1 MLIDINLGHNAE
13 YTLTYELTDNSVSRF
28 IWECYLDN
36 DYEFVSR
43 TQFYNFGETTEDIQ
57 VLLDECIEEIKKIN
71 PDFITED
78 KDLNRLHE
86 NFPDNVH
93 GTKGKLRHWLS
104 MFNYHIHHLEFL
116 QTETNRRFLLSVAT
130 GSPAPRD
137 LTDAEYDLFKP
148 SRIKNNLY
156 MNYPHVGKHLME
168 IVRDNDTE
176 VPESHIIP
184 TSLAK
189 ADLIC
194 WFGEDQFVG
203 QEAEVVEHVK
213 NYCKQIEHKLPY
225 ALDDKRLAIGH
236 IHLGKLT
243 HEPDLEQIGQN
254 KYVHSVVSR

>member
-28 IWECYLDN
+28 IWECYKNN

-43 TQFYNFGETTEDIQ
+43 TQFYNFGETQDDIKSK
-57 VLLDECIEEIKKIN
+57 LDECIVQIKKLR
-71 PDFITED
+71 PDLVVDETNY
-78 KDLNRLHE
+78 NRLHE
-86 NFPDNVH
+86 TFPDTVH
-93 GTKGKLRHWLS
+93 GTEGDIRYWLS

-116 QTETNRRFLLSVAT
+116 ETETHKRFLLSVAK

-137 LTDAEYDLFKP
+137 LTDTEYDLFNP

-168 IVRDNDTE
+168 IVRDQDAE
-176 VPESHIIP
+176 VPEDHIIP

-189 ADLIC
+189 ADLLC
-194 WFGEDQFVG
+194 WFGDDQFVG
-203 QEAEVVEHVK
+203 QEAEVIEHVK

>member
-1 MLIDINLGHNAE
+1 MLIDIHLGYNAE

-28 IWECYLDN
+28 IWECYKNN

-43 TQFYNFGETTEDIQ
+43 TQFYNFGETQDDIKAK
-57 VLLDECIEEIKKIN
+57 LDECIVQIKKLR
-71 PDFITED
+71 PDLVVDETNY
-78 KDLNRLHE
+78 NRLHE
-86 NFPDNVH
+86 TFPDTVH
-93 GTKGKLRHWLS
+93 GTEGDIRYWLS

-116 QTETNRRFLLSVAT
+116 ETETHKRFLLSVAK

-137 LTDAEYDLFKP
+137 LTDTEYDLFNP
-148 SRIKNNLY
+148 SRTKNNLY

-168 IVRDNDTE
+168 IVRDQDTD
-176 VPESHIIP
+176 VPEDHIIP

-189 ADLIC
+189 ADLLC

-203 QEAEVVEHVK
+203 QETEVVEHVK

>member
-1 MLIDINLGHNAE
+1 MLIDIHLGHNAE
-13 YTLTYELTDNSVSRF
+13 YTLTYELVDNTVSRY
-28 IWECYLDN
+28 IWDCYKNN

-43 TQFYNFGETTEDIQ
+43 TQFYNFGESQEEIQ
-57 VLLDECIEEIKKIN
+57 AKLDECIVNIRRLQPELII
-71 PDFITED
+71 ED
-78 KDLNRLHE
+78 TDLNRLHE

-93 GTKGKLRHWLS
+93 DTQGELRHWLS

-116 QTETNRRFLLSVAT
+116 ETAANRRFLLSVAT

-137 LTDAEYDLFKP
+137 LTDDEYDLFNP

-168 IVRDNDTE
+168 IVRDQDIE
-176 VPESHIIP
+176 IPESHIIP

-189 ADLIC
+189 ADLLC
-194 WFGEDQFVG
+194 WFDEDQFVG
-203 QEAEVVEHVK
+203 QEAEVVDAVK
-213 NYCKQIEHKLPY
+213 DFCKQIEHKLPY

-243 HEPDLEQIGQN
+243 HEPDLKQIGQN
-254 KYVHSVVSR
+254 KYVHSIESR